1 MASARLAI
9 AAAVAAVAAA
19 SAVAAVFG
27 VDAIGAFSN
36 LLANANLRRQASGAV
51 GDVPSTMTAVV
62 AVDSTCVTKPWP
74 VPRALAEEDVLIR
87 VVATA
92 INRLDTMQRRGKSP
106 VPKGVTEVLGLEVA
120 GVVVALGAA
129 ARGFHVGD
137 RVMALVPGGGYAEY
151 VSVHTATVMHKPR
164 ALSWAQAATV
174 PEAWLTAALN
184 LQLGR
189 AAAGETVLIHAAAS
203 GVGVAAIQLAR
214 AAGLRVLVTVG
225 SANPN
230 PNPSPSPNPDPG
242 PDSDPDPNPS
252 PSQVG
257 SAEKLALATTLG
269 AAGGAIRH
277 DGPWLETVRA
287 RTGRAPQARER
298 ARAPAR
304 TDPGPELSPHPKSS
318 RARHPP

>member
-1 MASARLAI
+1 M
-9 AAAVAAVAAA
+9 
-19 SAVAAVFG
+19 
-27 VDAIGAFSN
+27 
-36 LLANANLRRQASGAV
+36 
-51 GDVPSTMTAVV
+51 PSM
-62 AVDSTCVTKPWP
+62 
-74 VPRALAEEDVLIR
+74 AEEDVLIR

-92 INRLDTMQRRGKSP
+92 INWLDTMQRRGKSP

-214 AAGLRVLVTVG
+214 AAGLRVLVTV
-225 SANPN
+225 
-230 PNPSPSPNPDPG
+230 
-242 PDSDPDPNPS
+242 
-252 PSQVG
+252 
-257 SAEKLALATTLG
+257 
-269 AAGGAIRH
+269 
-277 DGPWLETVRA
+277 
-287 RTGRAPQARER
+287 
-298 ARAPAR
+298 
-304 TDPGPELSPHPKSS
+304 
-318 RARHPP
+318 

>member
-1 MASARLAI
+1 MASTKLAI
-9 AAAVAAVAAA
+9 AAAAAAVAAA
-19 SAVAAVFG
+19 Y
-27 VDAIGAFSN
+27 AIGAISN
-36 LLANANLRRQASGAV
+36 LLANANWRQASGAV
-51 GDVPSTMTAVV
+51 GDVPSTMKAVV
-62 AVDSTCVTKPWP
+62 AVNSTCETKQWP

-189 AAAGETVLIHAAAS
+189 AAVGETVLIHAAAS

-214 AAGLRVLVTVG
+214 AAGLRVLVTV
-225 SANPN
+225 
-230 PNPSPSPNPDPG
+230 
-242 PDSDPDPNPS
+242 
-252 PSQVG
+252 
-257 SAEKLALATTLG
+257 
-269 AAGGAIRH
+269 
-277 DGPWLETVRA
+277 
-287 RTGRAPQARER
+287 
-298 ARAPAR
+298 
-304 TDPGPELSPHPKSS
+304 
-318 RARHPP
+318 

>member
-1 MASARLAI
+1 MPSTKLAI
-9 AAAVAAVAAA
+9 AAAAAVAAA
-19 SAVAAVFG
+19 AAAAAVFG
-27 VDAIGAFSN
+27 VDASGAISN
-36 LLANANLRRQASGAV
+36 LRRRQAS
-51 GDVPSTMTAVV
+51 DVPSTMTAVV

-87 VVATA
+87 IVATS

-164 ALSWAQAATV
+164 ALSWAQAASV

-225 SANPN
+225 SAPTRA
-230 PNPSPSPNPDPG
+230 STRTRTRTLT
-242 PDSDPDPNPS
+242 
-252 PSQVG
+252 QTR
-257 SAEKLALATTLG
+257 ALALILT
-269 AAGGAIRH
+269 R
-277 DGPWLETVRA
+277 
-287 RTGRAPQARER
+287 
-298 ARAPAR
+298 
-304 TDPGPELSPHPKSS
+304 
-318 RARHPP
+318 